1 MSYDRNIHFTWF
13 HLYWRVVQCPE
24 SPNVLWGLTNDT
36 WKIETSNEMG
46 NTTSFHWATN
56 HSLEFENEHLDGIKS
71 GLEIDHNRSQQYYYL
86 SPSGNEC
93 PQTCPCPLKTNLR
106 NDSDYVLYF
115 LTMAQGLF
123 MGVLPM
129 TLMIIF
135 NVLVSIMEQIGRYVK
150 YCLKMLCDFMFIKCM
165 KLYFFRSRLFGQ

>member
-1 MSYDRNIHFTWF
+1 MIWF
-13 HLYWRVVQCPE
+13 HLYCRVIECPE
-24 SPNVLWGLTNDT
+24 SDTKVLWRLTNDT
-36 WKIETSNEMG
+36 WQIGTKIG
-46 NTTSFHWATN
+46 NTTSLHWATN
-56 HSLEFENEHLDGIKS
+56 YSVEFETEPLDGIKS
-71 GLEIDHNRSQQYYYL
+71 GLEIDRNNSQPYYYL

-93 PQTCPCPLKTNLR
+93 HGTCPCPLKTNLR

-135 NVLVSIMEQIGRYVK
+135 NVLVSIMEQIDRWIK
-150 YCLKMLCDFMFIKCM
+150 YRLKICDSMFNKCLTLDFFQ
-165 KLYFFRSRLFGQ
+165 SRLFEQ

>member
-1 MSYDRNIHFTWF
+1 MSYNMNIHLIWF

-24 SPNVLWGLTNDT
+24 SDTKTLWRLTNNT
-36 WKIETSNEMG
+36 WQVETPSVIG

-56 HSLEFENEHLDGIKS
+56 YSLEFENEPLDGIKS
-71 GLEIDHNRSQQYYYL
+71 GLEIDNNTSQQYYYL

-93 PQTCPCPLKTNLR
+93 PQTSPSPLKTNLR

-135 NVLVSIMEQIGRYVK
+135 NVLVSIMDR
-150 YCLKMLCDFMFIKCM
+150 
-165 KLYFFRSRLFGQ
+165 

>member
-1 MSYDRNIHFTWF
+1 M
-13 HLYWRVVQCPE
+13 
-24 SPNVLWGLTNDT
+24 
-36 WKIETSNEMG
+36 ETSNEMG

-56 HSLEFENEHLDGIKS
+56 YSLQLENEPLDGIKS

-86 SPSGNEC
+86 SPSGNAC

-150 YCLKMLCDFMFIKCM
+150 YCLKIVMRFYVYQMYEIVFLPI
-165 KLYFFRSRLFGQ
+165 

>member
-1 MSYDRNIHFTWF
+1 MTHEYTFF
-13 HLYWRVVQCPE
+13 QLYWRVVPCSE
-24 SPNVLWGLTNDT
+24 SDSKSLWRLTNGT
-36 WKIETSNEMG
+36 WQIGTPNEMG

-56 HSLEFENEHLDGIKS
+56 YSLTLENEPFNVIKS
-71 GLEIDHNRSQQYYYL
+71 GLEINHNNSEPYYYL
-86 SPSGNEC
+86 SPSENEC
-93 PQTCPCPLKTNLR
+93 PATCPCPLKTNLR

-135 NVLVSIMEQIGRYVK
+135 NVLVSILEQIDRYFK
-150 YCLKMLCDFMFIKCM
+150 HCLKKLLCNLMFIKF
-165 KLYFFRSRLFGQ
+165 LTFYFFQSRLFGQ

>member
-1 MSYDRNIHFTWF
+1 MSYNMNIPFIWF

-24 SPNVLWGLTNDT
+24 SDTKVLWRLTNNT
-36 WKIETSNEMG
+36 WQIGTQNEIG
-46 NTTSFHWATN
+46 NTTSLHWATN
-56 HSLEFENEHLDGIKS
+56 YSLELENEPLVGIKS
-71 GLEIDHNRSQQYYYL
+71 GLEIDHNNSQPYYYL

-93 PQTCPCPLKTNLR
+93 HGTCPCPLKTNLR

-135 NVLVSIMEQIGRYVK
+135 NVLVSIMEKIDRWIK
-150 YCLKMLCDFMFIKCM
+150 YRLKICDFMFNQC
-165 KLYFFRSRLFGQ
+165 LTLDFF

>member
-1 MSYDRNIHFTWF
+1 MSYNMNIPFIWF

-24 SPNVLWGLTNDT
+24 SDTKVLWRLTNNT
-36 WKIETSNEMG
+36 WQIGTQNEIG

-56 HSLEFENEHLDGIKS
+56 YSLEFESEPLVGIKS
-71 GLEIDHNRSQQYYYL
+71 GLEIDHNNSQPYYYL

-93 PQTCPCPLKTNLR
+93 HGTCPCPLKTNLR

-135 NVLVSIMEQIGRYVK
+135 NVLVSIMEKIDRLIQ
-150 YCLKMLCDFMFIKCM
+150 YCLNNKLLCDFMFNKC
-165 KLYFFRSRLFGQ
+165 LTLDFF